1 MLQGTGDLEVRD
13 PRGHVAEHVLLA
25 AGQLAHAADL
35 LDGEELLRSFSA
47 SASDLRSRPAALR
60 GLPELFDEVARRN
73 RAKQVAV
80 RLKADGPHELAGTVS
95 RAHHHHD
102 ARGGLAGM
110 ISLKIKRRV
119 LLGSRLITT
128 MSGPVRKGRGP
139 CRPRPSGRAPETPR
153 LRSGD
158 PPSPCE
164 RRRPV
169 HEHDR
174 DQLAPVH
181 SNHL

>member
-1 MLQGTGDLEVRD
+1 MKLIFLKLQKRNSEYGKRRSD
-13 PRGHVAEHVLLA
+13 LLA
-25 AGQLAHAADL
+25 HGH
-35 LDGEELLRSFSA
+35 
-47 SASDLRSRPAALR
+47 AALR

-102 ARGGLAGM
+102 ARGGLAV
-110 ISLKIKRRV
+110 LDLLEKIKRRV
-119 LLGSRLITT
+119 LLGLEAHHDDVGAERGKAEGRVALARLAEHLKLPGCVQEI
-128 MSGPVRKGRGP
+128 RH
-139 CRPRPSGRAPETPR
+139 R
-153 LRSGD
+153 LAK
-158 PPSPCE
+158 E
-164 RRRPV
+164 RILV